1 MFFYQPHLTNRNSR
15 LITGKTKKAGNIILS
30 SKNRTKKLNLA
41 GGGCFLGIC
50 FGTFPEKHYKS
61 LADFIKSTIRKE
73 LNLRAETDKQD
84 AVLFKAIAKF
94 ISRFLKGLY
103 KGLPSHI
110 QKKIKTDELAY
121 IDYIKEFITII
132 LTRHSESSVNTFP
145 KQYVKVT
152 DQGKFYTSPS
162 DSEITKDVY
171 PIKLDIPEYTSGAIM
186 TVLDKLLAI
195 EASNINNFEK
205 SRYTSDYPNDP
216 AAKLLKSRDIN
227 RLIFGSDEYSRQ
239 TQNMVLFALPTES
252 CVPENVNKCNEVIL
266 FKKKKSI
273 DVTDKGLKAS
283 DYVIFGNKIRL
294 MKYYYGKL
302 GSVTDS
308 NYKANKKA
316 LVNLLY
322 NKTDI
327 SVFVSVGVNYLLY
340 REFIKL
346 NQEKVKWSLTVS
358 NQQTQ
363 PRYDRYGRGGY
374 ASND

>member
-1 MFFYQPHLTNRNSR
+1 MFFYQPHLANRKSR
-15 LITGKTKKAGNIILS
+15 SITGKTKKAGNIILS

-50 FGTFPEKHYKS
+50 FGTFPEKHYKA
-61 LADFIKSTIRKE
+61 LADFIKSTIKKE
-73 LNLRAETDKQD
+73 LNLRAETDKQEESIY
-84 AVLFKAIAKF
+84 KAIDKF

-103 KGLPSHI
+103 KELPSHI
-110 QKKIKTDELAY
+110 QKKIKKDELAY

-145 KQYVKVT
+145 KQYTKIN
-152 DQGKFYTSPS
+152 DQGQFYTSPS
-162 DSEITKDVY
+162 DSSTDYNVFN
-171 PIKLDIPEYTSGAIM
+171 IKLDIPDYTPGSIM
-186 TVLDKLLAI
+186 TVLDKLLSI
-195 EASNINNFEK
+195 EAGNVNNFEK
-205 SRYTSDYPNDP
+205 TKYTKAEPNAP
-216 AAKLLKSRDIN
+216 AAKLLKNNYVNSI
-227 RLIFGSDEYSRQ
+227 IFGSDEYSHQ

-266 FKKKKSI
+266 FKKKKNI

-283 DYVIFGNKIRL
+283 DFVIFGNKIRL

-316 LVNLLY
+316 LINLLY

-327 SVFVSVGVNYLLY
+327 SVFISVGVNYLLY
-340 REFIKL
+340 REYIKL
-346 NQEKVKWSLTVS
+346 NQEKVKWSLTRS

-363 PRYDRYGRGGY
+363 HRYGRREY
-374 ASND
+374 YNISD